1 MRHLNCKKCITCLLC
16 TSFFIGKTMRLR
28 IQKLLAILLL
38 FSGVLSATSRVVGP
52 QEKIKTIAEALAT
65 SAPGDT
71 VFIQPGTYQEET
83 IYIDKPMVII
93 GRGYPVIDGMNK
105 GYVLEVHSDS
115 VTVKGLLLIN
125 VQKSYTKAY
134 AAIHVYGSKYF
145 VIEGNKLRNSFFG
158 ILVERSKDGIIHGNT
173 VMGNAV
179 TEQSSGNGI
188 HAWHSDRLTISNN
201 HVEGMRDG
209 IYLEFVN
216 NSKIIGNVSRN
227 NIRYGL
233 HFMFSND
240 DLYLKNRF
248 ENNGAGVA
256 VMFSKRIDM
265 RENEFMLNW
274 GSASYGLLLKEILEG
289 EIVGNTFN
297 KNTIGISADG
307 ASKISFSHNNF
318 DNNGWAIRFHGACY
332 DNNIVNNNFRH
343 NALDISYKGPMNGNI
358 FDQNYWS
365 EYAGYDLDKNNVGDV
380 PYRPV
385 KLFSYVVNKTPETI
399 ILLRSLFVDIINF
412 SEKVSPIMTPDNLKD
427 NRPLMKPVKIND
439 RS

>member
-1 MRHLNCKKCITCLLC
+1 MKIEKFLL
-16 TSFFIGKTMRLR
+16 IGL
-28 IQKLLAILLL
+28 LLAA
-38 FSGVLSATSRVVGP
+38 SLSAASRTVGA
-52 QEKIKTIAEALAT
+52 EEALTSIGEAMKV

-71 VFIQPGTYQEET
+71 IFIQPGTYREET
-83 IYIDKPMVII
+83 IYIDKPLVII
-93 GRGYPVIDGMNK
+93 GRDYPVIDGMNK
-105 GYVLEVHSDS
+105 GYILEVRSDS
-115 VTVKGLLLIN
+115 VTVKGLMLIN

-134 AAIHVYGSKYF
+134 SAIHVYGSKNF
-145 VIEGNKLRNSFFG
+145 VIEDNKLRNSFFG
-158 ILVERSKDGIIHGNT
+158 ILIERSKNGLIRGNK
-173 VMGNAV
+173 VIGNAV

-188 HAWHSDRLTISNN
+188 HAWHSDRLTISDN

-216 NSKIIGNVSRN
+216 KSEIVGNLSRN
-227 NIRYGL
+227 NVRYGL

-240 DLYLKNRF
+240 DRYLQNRF

-265 RENEFMLNW
+265 RQNEFALNW

-289 EIVGNTFN
+289 EIVDNTFHR
-297 KNTIGISADG
+297 NTIGISADG
-307 ASKISFSHNNF
+307 ASKITFSHNNF

-332 DNNIVNNNFRH
+332 DNDIKENNFRH
-343 NALDISYKGPMNGNI
+343 NALDISYKGPMNGNV
-358 FDQNYWS
+358 FDRNYWS
-365 EYAGYDLDKNNVGDV
+365 EYAGYDLDNNNVGDV

-412 SEKVSPIMTPDNLKD
+412 SEKVSPIMTPDKLKD
-427 NRPLMKPVKIND
+427 NRPLMKPVEIDD

>member
-1 MRHLNCKKCITCLLC
+1 MR
-16 TSFFIGKTMRLR
+16 
-28 IQKLLAILLL
+28 ILLTGIL
-38 FSGVLSATSRVVGP
+38 FYAAFLPAASITVGAG
-52 QEKIKTIAEALAT
+52 EKVESLAGALVA

-71 VFIQPGTYQEET
+71 IYINPGTYQEAK
-83 IYIDKPMVII
+83 IYIDKPVAII
-93 GRGYPVIDGMNK
+93 GRGYPVIDGRHK
-105 GYVLEVHSDS
+105 GYILEVRSDS
-115 VTVKGLLLIN
+115 VTIKGLKLIN
-125 VQKSYTKAY
+125 VEKSYTKAY
-134 AAIHVYGSKYF
+134 SAIYVYNSRHF
-145 VIEGNKLRNSFFG
+145 VIEDNKLHNPFFG
-158 ILVERSKDGIIHGNT
+158 ILLERSKYGYIHNNKVSGD
-173 VMGNAV
+173 AV

-188 HAWHSDRLTISNN
+188 HAWHSDHLTISNN
-201 HVEGMRDG
+201 RVEGMRDG

-216 NSKIIGNVSRN
+216 KSKIVGNLSRN

-248 ENNGAGVA
+248 ESNGAGVA

-265 RENEFMLNW
+265 RKNEFVLNW

-289 EIVGNTFN
+289 TIVENTFYR
-297 KNTIGISADG
+297 NTIGISADG
-307 ASKISFSHNNF
+307 ASKIQFNHNNF

-332 DNNIVNNNFRH
+332 NNNIVENNFRH
-343 NALDISYKGPMNGNI
+343 NALDISYKGPMNGNV

-427 NRPLMKPVKIND
+427 NRPLMKPVKIDD

>member
-1 MRHLNCKKCITCLLC
+1 MK
-16 TSFFIGKTMRLR
+16 LR
-28 IQKLLAILLL
+28 IQKLLVILLL
-38 FSGVLSATSRVVGP
+38 FSGCLAASSRVVGALEP
-52 QEKIKTIAEALAT
+52 IKTIKEALAV

-71 VFIQPGTYQEET
+71 IFIQPGTYREET
-83 IYIDKPMVII
+83 IYIDKPVVII
-93 GRGYPVIDGMNK
+93 GRDYPVMDGMNK
-105 GYVLEVHSDS
+105 GYVLEVRSDS
-115 VTVKGLLLIN
+115 VTVKGLMLIN
-125 VQKSYTKAY
+125 VQQSYTKAY
-134 AAIHVYGSKYF
+134 SAIHVYGSKNF
-145 VIEGNKLRNSFFG
+145 VIEDNKLRNAFFG
-158 ILVERSKDGIIHGNT
+158 ILIERSKNGIIRNNKIL
-173 VMGNAV
+173 GNAV

-216 NSKIIGNVSRN
+216 NSEVIENLSRN

-265 RENEFMLNW
+265 RQNEFVLNW

-289 EIVGNTFN
+289 NIVDNTFRR
-297 KNTIGISADG
+297 NTVGISADG
-307 ASKISFSHNNF
+307 ASKINFTHNNF

-332 DNNIVNNNFRH
+332 DNNIINNNFRH
-343 NALDISYKGPMNGNI
+343 NALDISYKGLMNGNN

-365 EYAGYDLDKNNVGDV
+365 EYTGYDLDKNNVGDV